1 MNDKVFADT
10 NIIVY
15 AHTSTENSKQD
26 KVIDILDNS
35 NLVISTQVVKEFI
48 SVMVRCFGQPMQY
61 IKSQIDE
68 IINISSV
75 VIEDLD
81 LIDSA
86 VKIHLAYK
94 YRFYDSLI
102 IAAALRAECK
112 TLLSE
117 DMQHGQVIEGTLTI
131 INPFV

>member
-1 MNDKVFADT
+1 MSDKVFADT

-15 AHTSTENSKQD
+15 AHTSSEEDKQNR
-26 KVIDILDNS
+26 VIEILDNA

-48 SVMVRCFGQPMQY
+48 SIMVRKFGQP
-61 IKSQIDE
+61 IKDIKFQIDE
-68 IINISSV
+68 IIDIASV
-75 VIEDLD
+75 VNEDLE

-86 VKIHLAYK
+86 IKINQTYQ
-94 YRFYDSLI
+94 YRFYDCLI
-102 IAAALRAECK
+102 IAAALRADCK

-117 DMQHGQVIEGTLTI
+117 DMHHGQVIEGTLTI